1 MGDISGGRKAMIVT
15 VRADLTWVG
24 VPKQFNEQG
33 EKKFAQSM
41 KDMTGADDVEV
52 IDWNSWDEEEDE

>member
-1 MGDISGGRKAMIVT
+1 MIVT

-33 EKKFAQSM
+33 EKKFSQSM

-52 IDWNSWDEEEDE
+52 VDWNSWDEEEDE